1 MALRLARLET
11 LAAVAR
17 HGSFSHAAR
26 ELHLSQPA
34 VSMQVRQLELA
45 LGLPLLERVGK
56 RAFPT
61 KAGELLLAHAGRAL
75 RELETGLEVVQQLSG
90 IVAGRIRLGTSASFS
105 IYLLPPA
112 LRRFRSRYPRT
123 ELTVVTGNAPEIA
136 RAVVGRE
143 LDVGIVSLP
152 VRERELAV
160 SPFYRDEVVA
170 IAPPDRRWRRGHRAA
185 ARDLVSAPLI
195 LFERGATLRRVIDD
209 WFRRAGEVPAAAME
223 LGNTEAI
230 KKLVEAGLG
239 LSVTSWF
246 GGATEG
252 RRRKLAAARL
262 DPPLYREIGVIRR
275 RDKPRTPGV
284 EAVLGTVE
292 GLRRGVGDA
301 QGGVA
306 RAEQAVGL
314 VVEPARVAELERR
327 PEPRRELGEEVAEP
341 IGRLPEIG
349 RELEEDRAELVPERA
364 GGVAEVPERLVHV
377 AEPGHVRDPLRR
389 LQDEDEAG
397 RRRVAP
403 RRERPRVRH
412 PVERRVDLD
421 RREALD
427 VPGEHLRGREVGGI
441 ERALPLGVVVPGR
454 ADAERQPRHASRGVA
469 GAPRA
474 SATAGCTTWPRQ
486 MLTPFA
492 SAGFARVAAATP
504 RVASSSAYGSV
515 AFVSAN
521 VEVRGTS
528 AGMLATP

>member
-1 MALRLARLET
+1 MDLRLARLET

-26 ELHLSQPA
+26 ELHLGQPA

-45 LGLPLLERVGK
+45 LGLPLLERIGK

-75 RELETGLEVVQQLSG
+75 RELETGLEVVQQLRG

-246 GGATEG
+246 GVAAEV
-252 RRRKLAAARL
+252 RRRELAAARL
-262 DPPLYREIGVIRR
+262 APPPFPEIGVV
-275 RDKPRTPGV
+275 PRPANPRAPGLDAVPATPEGPRPALQQV
-284 EAVLGTVE
+284 E
-292 GLRRGVGDA
+292 
-301 QGGVA
+301 
-306 RAEQAVGL
+306 
-314 VVEPARVAELERR
+314 EPAGA
-327 PEPRRELGEEVAEP
+327 
-341 IGRLPEIG
+341 GR
-349 RELEEDRAELVPERA
+349 
-364 GGVAEVPERLVHV
+364 
-377 AEPGHVRDPLRR
+377 
-389 LQDEDEAG
+389 G
-397 RRRVAP
+397 RRRPP
-403 RRERPRVRH
+403 RP
-412 PVERRVDLD
+412 
-421 RREALD
+421 
-427 VPGEHLRGREVGGI
+427 
-441 ERALPLGVVVPGR
+441 
-454 ADAERQPRHASRGVA
+454 
-469 GAPRA
+469 
-474 SATAGCTTWPRQ
+474 
-486 MLTPFA
+486 
-492 SAGFARVAAATP
+492 
-504 RVASSSAYGSV
+504 
-515 AFVSAN
+515 
-521 VEVRGTS
+521 
-528 AGMLATP
+528 